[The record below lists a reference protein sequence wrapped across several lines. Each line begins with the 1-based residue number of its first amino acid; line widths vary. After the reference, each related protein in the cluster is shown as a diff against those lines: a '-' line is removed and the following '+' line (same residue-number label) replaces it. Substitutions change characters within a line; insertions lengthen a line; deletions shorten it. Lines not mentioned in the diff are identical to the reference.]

1 MSKYSEYN
9 LMRLSETDDEDAYE
23 LFDMDSNEIDE
34 LFTGDT
40 EEFIK
45 SYKEFYDDIKTSKD
59 VFKED
64 W

>member
-9 LMRLSETDDEDAYE
+9 LMRLSETDDEDAYD
-23 LFDMDSNEIDE
+23 LADIDSDEIDE
-34 LFTGDT
+34 LFSSGT

-45 SYKEFYDDIKTSKD
+45 AYKAYYDDVKTSRN
-59 VFKED
+59 VYKED